1 MDRSAVRG
9 YLRRVRPLHLRLLTP
24 DPARDDLR
32 ELADLLRGGGHLVTT
47 SVTDPVPPPYPPS
60 PDLVL
65 TEGAAQPTPESLE
78 AAEARHIAAML
89 DHTRGNRRQAAILL
103 GIARS
108 TLLAK
113 IRRYGL

>member
-1 MDRSAVRG
+1 
-9 YLRRVRPLHLRLLTP
+9 VRPLHLRLLTP
-24 DPARDDLR
+24 DPQRDDVTAFVEALR
-32 ELADLLRGGGHLVTT
+32 AAGHLVTHGV
-47 SVTDPVPPPYPPS
+47 SDPVPPDYPVL
-60 PDLVL
+60 PDFVV

-89 DHTRGNRRQAAILL
+89 AHSHGNRRQAALLL

-113 IRRYGL
+113 IRKYGL